1 MPPASIKLYLRQ
13 LTVSIRHTG
22 TRRSCVRAAQRAAPE
37 VRMGRVSLS
46 RALHSI
52 GHNVVGRLQL
62 GRIMGGVVSHQG
74 GR

>member
-1 MPPASIKLYLRQ
+1 M
-13 LTVSIRHTG
+13 
-22 TRRSCVRAAQRAAPE
+22 RAAQRAAPE